1 MERFQREG
9 IPAEAFERSKRAL
22 YGELVAALNSTGSIA
37 NGLVNMHLKGRSFS
51 PISIPWRLCAW
62 KMGKSACA
70 RFSSGSAACFPSSC
84 PLKTH
89 GLGPK
94 EETLMTH
101 HITFPHLGL
110 EFTVNTVAFSI
121 GGFSVYWYGI
131 IIAVGFLLA
140 LVYASYSCKK
150 MNIDVNR
157 LFDVVI
163 VGLIAGVVFA
173 RLFYVVFYPGDKYRE
188 NPMEIF
194 QIHDGG
200 LAIYGGLIGA
210 VVFGGLMAKIRKM
223 KVAAVLDIASLG
235 FLIGQGI
242 GRWGNFINQ
251 EAFGSATDLP
261 WGMHSDN
268 TALVVDGNVHP
279 CFLYESLLCLLGFV
293 LLHFFT
299 RKLRR
304 YDGQTFLLYIVWYG
318 ACRFF
323 IEGLRTDSLI
333 IPGTGLRV
341 SQVIAAACVVAGIIL
356 LVVFRHKTSLTGCG
370 DPHVMEAVGLVE
382 AAEPQPEEE
391 HIAST
396 IFGDL
401 PEEEVREIFSDP
413 LEEKTAKEATQEK
426 GEEPASQEESEAAAR
441 KRKPNNT

>member
-1 MERFQREG
+1 
-9 IPAEAFERSKRAL
+9 
-22 YGELVAALNSTGSIA
+22 
-37 NGLVNMHLKGRSFS
+37 
-51 PISIPWRLCAW
+51 
-62 KMGKSACA
+62 
-70 RFSSGSAACFPSSC
+70 
-84 PLKTH
+84 
-89 GLGPK
+89 
-94 EETLMTH
+94 MTH
-101 HITFPHLGL
+101 VITFPKLGW

-121 GGFSVYWYGI
+121 GSFHVYWYGI

-140 LVYASYSCKK
+140 LAYASVSCKK

-163 VGLIAGVVFA
+163 VGLVAGVIFA
-173 RLFYVVFYPGDKYRE
+173 RLFYVVFYPGDKYLK

-210 VVFGGLMAKIRKM
+210 VVFGSLMAKVRKL

-235 FLIGQGI
+235 FLIGQAV

-268 TALVVDGNVHP
+268 TALVVEGNVHP
-279 CFLYESLLCLLGFV
+279 CFLYESLLCALGFV

-318 ACRFF
+318 ACRFI

-333 IPGTGLRV
+333 IPGTALRV
-341 SQVIAAACVVAGIIL
+341 SQVIAGVCVLLGIIL

-370 DPHVMEAVGLVE
+370 DRHVMESVGLIEGVPAQE
-382 AAEPQPEEE
+382 AE
-391 HIAST
+391 HTPST

-401 PEEEVREIFSDP
+401 PEEEVAEIFRREP
-413 LEEKTAKEATQEK
+413 EEKP
-426 GEEPASQEESEAAAR
+426 EEDSRSDTDKAESAD
-441 KRKPNNT
+441 KQSN